1 MKNLLKIPKKHIHLY
16 LLSLVMILFIV
27 FPIEIPSKFG
37 NMIDSMIGKVIIV
50 VAVLNLFMVHPIVG
64 AIGIIAAYE
73 LVRRSAGL
81 ADSGSI
87 LMKQYASS
95 EKKRTSSLNSFNQFP
110 VTVEEMVIKSK
121 VPYTFNMSIGGID
134 STSYK
139 PILGDTH
146 EAENV

>member
-27 FPIEIPSKFG
+27 FPIEIPSEFG
-37 NMIDSMIGKVIIV
+37 NMIDSMIGKIIIV
-50 VAVLNLFMVHPIVG
+50 VVVLNLFMVHPVVG
-64 AIGIIAAYE
+64 AIGIVAAYD
-73 LVRRSAGL
+73 LVRRSAGVTGS
-81 ADSGSI
+81 DSI
-87 LMKQYASS
+87 LMKQGIPS
-95 EKKRTSSLNSFNQFP
+95 ERKRTSSLNSFNQFP
-110 VTVEEMVIKSK
+110 ITVEEMVIKSK

-134 STSYK
+134 NTSYK